1 MLRKLFSCLFF
12 YFTTTYTF
20 AACYSTGNG
29 NWNNTATWLCN
40 GVNAVPGCGDTIYIQ
55 TGHVVTVTNQNNYF
69 GIPGCAPM
77 HIVVYGTLQFTNGN
91 KLDLPCGSSVT
102 IPVGG
107 LVQKSGSGGGSS
119 TLIGICGVNVWT
131 AGDGPQP
138 GPISWG
144 GPPLPISLVSF
155 TADLKETTVLLN
167 WITAS
172 EQNNNYFTIERSNNT
187 IVWEQIGTM
196 KGAGNSST
204 TLNYSFLDKNPFS
217 GISYYRLKQTDF
229 DGKSDISDIVSVNNF
244 NIELIS
250 VFPNPADDNITFL
263 LMSKEEMTCTINI
276 FNALGQVVE
285 SYNLNIKKGEN
296 KIRHSVNKLSS
307 GVNLIGISLNGKFVA
322 KKQFLVGQ

>member
-1 MLRKLFSCLFF
+1 MLRKLFFCLFF
-12 YFTTTYTF
+12 YFTATHIF

-55 TGHVVTVTNQNNYF
+55 TGHTVTVTNQNNYY

-138 GPISWG
+138 GPLSWG

-155 TADLKETTVLLN
+155 TADLKETAVLLN

-172 EQNNNYFTIERSNNT
+172 EQNNNYFTIERSNNA
-187 IVWEQIGTM
+187 IVWEQIGIV

-204 TLNYSFLDKNPFS
+204 TLNYSFLDKNPLS

-229 DGKSDISDIVSVNNF
+229 DGKSDISDIVSVSNF
-244 NIELIS
+244 NIELVS
-250 VFPNPADDNITFL
+250 VFPNPANDNITFL
-263 LMSKEEMTCTINI
+263 LISKEDMTCTINI

-285 SYNLNIKKGEN
+285 NYNLNLKKGEN